1 MLLAEVEIRHSRPVA
16 PTRRVALGLMVLP
29 TEPENWG
36 AVLLGAMVA
45 VNAPE
50 LDGEEMVDLLDLLDR
65 LERGEG
71 VPQPRLR
78 HRFQRDVIGLD
89 RSVHSMHADGDQIT
103 FDIDDHALPEVN
115 ILGAVYAAADLP
127 VPSRSFA
134 FQCIRR
140 ALVWNDAVDAAFVA
154 FLMGNNTAMHRWF
167 SMAPEAQRA
176 MRLLGYGPDDRPSDL
191 QIKERFRERVWA
203 AHPDRGGDAEEMM
216 QLNRAKTILLDLT

>member
-154 FLMGNNTAMHRWF
+154 FLMGNNSAMHRWF